1 MEALLRK
8 NEAEINET
16 AAKALLTVFGVI
28 FLISLFCWIGIFDIQ
43 ATMTVIL
50 LIVAFVTLVI
60 PAFAV
65 LKMHIYSQWIKYLII
80 TCASV
85 MASTA
90 YVVFTFQAV
99 LVFVVP
105 SVIAVMYLDKKLMCF
120 SGIVTTAAIF
130 VSHIISAIMQYQ
142 PWLEPFR
149 GMEEIVRYGA
159 MPRFLQYAG
168 CFALLM
174 FISERYRKLLLQLSG
189 GDREE
194 TDEETDEEKQEFEK
208 LMRCLSEREKSVF
221 MLIIGGFTNMQIAD
235 RLCLSNGTVK
245 NYVSVVYD
253 KLGIR
258 ERNLLI
264 LKYGRFYEENDRGH
278 TEL

>member
-28 FLISLFCWIGIFDIQ
+28 FLISLFCWIGIFDIR

-65 LKMHIYSQWIKYLII
+65 LKMRIYSQWIKYLII
-80 TCASV
+80 TCTSV

-99 LVFVVP
+99 LVFAVP

-130 VSHIISAIMQYQ
+130 VSHIISAIVQYQ

-149 GMEEIVRYGA
+149 GMGEIVRYGA
-159 MPRFLQYAG
+159 IPRFLQYAG
-168 CFALLM
+168 CFVLLM
-174 FISERYRKLLLQLSG
+174 FISERYRKLLFQLSD
-189 GDREE
+189 GDR
-194 TDEETDEEKQEFEK
+194 EETDEEKQEFEK
-208 LMRCLSEREKSVF
+208 LMLCLSEREKSVF

-278 TEL
+278 TKL

>member
-28 FLISLFCWIGIFDIQ
+28 FLISLFCWIGIFDIR

-65 LKMHIYSQWIKYLII
+65 LKMRIYSQWIKYLII
-80 TCASV
+80 TCTSV

-105 SVIAVMYLDKKLMCF
+105 TIIAVMYLDKKLMCF

-130 VSHIISAIMQYQ
+130 ISHIISAIVQYQ

-149 GMEEIVRYGA
+149 GMGEIVRYGA
-159 MPRFLQYAG
+159 IPRFLQYAG

-174 FISERYRKLLLQLSG
+174 FISERYRRLLLQLADG
-189 GDREE
+189 EK
-194 TDEETDEEKQEFEK
+194 EETDEEKQEFEK
-208 LMRCLSEREKSVF
+208 LMLMLSEREKSVF
-221 MLIIGGFTNMQIAD
+221 MLVIGGFTNMQIAD

-245 NYVSVVYD
+245 NYVSTVYD
-253 KLGIR
+253 KLGTR

-278 TEL
+278 TKL